1 MHAHRYDDAIA
12 QLRKTLELDPRFYV
26 APYYLGLAFQL
37 KGQFSQAIAA
47 YQKAVELNDDPEN
60 LAYLGQAYARAGRQD
75 EAQNILARLRQEA
88 KTRYVSAYDF
98 AVLLLALGEK
108 DRAMDELERAY
119 REGSGND
126 IFTIKIDPILDDLR
140 GEPRFEALV
149 QKIFPPAANVKQ

>member
-1 MHAHRYDDAIA
+1 MIGSPLLHSR
-12 QLRKTLELDPRFYV
+12 
-26 APYYLGLAFQL
+26 YYLGLAFQL
-37 KGQFSQAIAA
+37 KGQFSQAIAV
-47 YQKAVELNDDPEN
+47 YQKAVEINDDPEN

-75 EAQNILARLRQEA
+75 EAQKVLARLIAEA
-88 KTRYVSAYDF
+88 KSRYVSAYDF

-140 GEPRFEALV
+140 GQPRFEALV
-149 QKIFPPAANVKQ
+149 QKIFRPAANVKQ

>member
-1 MHAHRYDDAIA
+1 
-12 QLRKTLELDPRFYV
+12 
-26 APYYLGLAFQL
+26 
-37 KGQFSQAIAA
+37 
-47 YQKAVELNDDPEN
+47 VEINDHPEN
-60 LAYLGQAYARAGRQD
+60 LAYLGQACARAGRQD
-75 EAQNILARLRQEA
+75 EAQKILARLRQEA

-98 AVLLLALGEK
+98 AVLLLALDEK

-149 QKIFPPAANVKQ
+149 QKIFRPAANVKQ